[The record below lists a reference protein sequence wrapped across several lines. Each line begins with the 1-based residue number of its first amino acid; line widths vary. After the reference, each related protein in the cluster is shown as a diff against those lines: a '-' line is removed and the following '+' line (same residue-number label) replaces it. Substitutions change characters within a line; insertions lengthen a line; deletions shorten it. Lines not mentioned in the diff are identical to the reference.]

1 MTTQPAARNETDTTG
16 GAAERAGDA
25 TEVLRRQAAG
35 LVRDLRELA
44 DPEGLRAKVD
54 PVGFGG
60 ALGEAAKS
68 LAGSPGAVLRAGF
81 GFGVDSAKAVAA
93 AASRAV
99 GGTTNGPASLPEK
112 DKRYADPAWEGNA
125 WYYLARQE
133 HALLADRLTELSKAA
148 RVSPVAR
155 RKLDWLVG
163 QTVEAL
169 APSNAVVTNP
179 AWPKK
184 IVETGGLNV
193 VRGAR
198 NMLRDTVQNR
208 GMPRQVTPGQYVVG
222 KDLAVTP
229 GHVVFRNR
237 LIELIQYEPQTEK
250 VHETPLLMSPPWI
263 NKYYIMD
270 LAPGKSLVEW
280 AVQHGHTVFMI
291 SYRNPDSA
299 LADLTMSDYLRE
311 GPIAAIDVVR
321 EITGKDKINV
331 AGLCLGG
338 ALSAAT
344 VAWLEARGTQY
355 VNSLTLMNTLLDYT
369 GPGQLGV
376 FTDEQ
381 TVNRLERSMRK
392 DGYLPAASMKTTFD
406 LLRATELV
414 WNYVVNDWMLGE
426 DPKPFD
432 MLSWN
437 ADSTRMPAAMQ
448 TEYLRTLYLE
458 NRFAEG
464 KLELAGERLGI
475 ADVRPDSYV
484 ITAESDHIAPWR
496 SVYTGAAKI
505 GGTVRFVLSNSGHI
519 AGVVNPPSP
528 KSRHWFGESDDL
540 PASPDDWRDDA
551 GERKAS
557 WWEDWTPWIA
567 ERAGKEVSAP
577 KKVGSDAHPPL
588 EPSSGRYVLTG

>member
-1 MTTQPAARNETDTTG
+1 MTTQPISQPESENGSAAASNQ
-16 GAAERAGDA
+16 AA
-25 TEVLRRQAAG
+25 EVLRRQAAG

-44 DPEGLRAKVD
+44 SPEGLAAKVD

-60 ALGEAAKS
+60 ALGEAARS
-68 LAGSPGAVLRAGF
+68 LVTRPGAVLRTGL
-81 GFGVDSAKAVAA
+81 GFGVDSAKAVSAA
-93 AASRAV
+93 AARAV
-99 GGTTNGPASLPEK
+99 GGTTTGPASLPEK

-133 HALLADRLTELSKAA
+133 HALLADRLTELSQAA
-148 RVSPVAR
+148 RVSPTAR

-163 QTVEAL
+163 QIVEAL
-169 APSNAVVTNP
+169 APPNTVVTNP

-198 NMLRDTVQNR
+198 NLLRDAVQNQ
-208 GMPRQVTPGQYVVG
+208 GMPRQVTPGAFQVG

-250 VHETPLLMSPPWI
+250 VHEIPLLMSPPWI

-270 LAPGKSLVEW
+270 LAPQKSLVEW

-291 SYRNPDSA
+291 SYRNPDSS
-299 LADLTMSDYLRE
+299 LADVTMSDYLQE
-311 GPIAAIDVVR
+311 GPVTALEVVR
-321 EITGKDKINV
+321 EITGRDTVNV

-338 ALSAAT
+338 ALSAAMT
-344 VAWLEARGTQY
+344 AWLAAKGDQQ
-355 VNSLTLMNTLLDYT
+355 VNSLTLMNTLLDYS

-376 FTDEQ
+376 FTDEK

-392 DGYLPAASMKTTFD
+392 DGYLPATSMKTTFD
-406 LLRATELV
+406 LLRSTDLV

-432 MLSWN
+432 MLTWN
-437 ADSTRMPAAMQ
+437 SDSTRMPAAMQ

-464 KLELAGERLGI
+464 KLELAGERLDV
-475 ADVRPDSYV
+475 ADIRPDSYIV
-484 ITAESDHIAPWR
+484 TAESDHIAPWK
-496 SVYTGAAKI
+496 SVYTGASKL

-540 PASPDDWRDDA
+540 PARAEDWRDDA
-551 GERKAS
+551 TERKAS

-567 ERAGKEVSAP
+567 ERAGKEVAAP
-577 KKVGSDAHPPL
+577 KRIGSDAHPPL
-588 EPSSGRYVLTG
+588 EPAPGRYVLRG

>member
-1 MTTQPAARNETDTTG
+1 MTTQPVPQPESENGSAAASNQ
-16 GAAERAGDA
+16 AA
-25 TEVLRRQAAG
+25 EVLRRQAAG

-44 DPEGLRAKVD
+44 SPAGLAAKVD

-60 ALGEAAKS
+60 ALGEAARS
-68 LAGSPGAVLRAGF
+68 LVTRPGAVLRTGL
-81 GFGVDSAKAVAA
+81 GFGVDSARAVSAA
-93 AASRAV
+93 AARAV
-99 GGTTNGPASLPEK
+99 GGTTTGPASLPEK

-133 HALLADRLTELSKAA
+133 HTLIADRLTELSQAA
-148 RVSPVAR
+148 RVSPTAR

-163 QTVEAL
+163 QIVEAL
-169 APSNAVVTNP
+169 APPNAVLTNP

-184 IVETGGLNV
+184 IVETGGLNI

-198 NMLRDTVQNR
+198 NILRDAVQNH
-208 GMPRQVTPGQYVVG
+208 GMPSQVTPGAFQVG

-229 GHVVFRNR
+229 GQVVFRNR
-237 LIELIQYEPQTEK
+237 LIELIQYEPQTDK
-250 VHETPLLMSPPWI
+250 VHEVPLLMSPPWI

-270 LAPGKSLVEW
+270 LAPQRSLVEW

-291 SYRNPDSA
+291 SYRNPDSS
-299 LADLTMSDYLRE
+299 LADVTMSDYLQE
-311 GPIAAIDVVR
+311 GPVTALEVVR
-321 EITGKDKINV
+321 EITGRQKVNV

-338 ALSAAT
+338 ALSAAMT
-344 VAWLEARGTQY
+344 AWLEAKGDQR
-355 VNSLTLMNTLLDYT
+355 VNSLTLMNTLLDYS

-376 FTDEQ
+376 FTDEK

-392 DGYLPAASMKTTFD
+392 DGYLPATSMKTTFD
-406 LLRATELV
+406 LLRSTDLV

-432 MLSWN
+432 MLTWN
-437 ADSTRMPAAMQ
+437 SDSTRMPAAMQ

-464 KLELAGERLGI
+464 KLELAGERLDV
-475 ADVRPDSYV
+475 ADIRPDSYIV
-484 ITAESDHIAPWR
+484 TAESDHIAPWK
-496 SVYTGAAKI
+496 SVYTGASKI

-528 KSRHWFGESDDL
+528 KSRHWFGESGEL
-540 PASPDDWRDDA
+540 PARAEDWRDDA
-551 GERKAS
+551 TERKAS

-567 ERAGKEVSAP
+567 ERAGKEVAAP
-577 KKVGSDAHPPL
+577 KRIGSDAHPPL
-588 EPSSGRYVLTG
+588 EPAPGRYVLRG

>member
-1 MTTQPAARNETDTTG
+1 MTTQPVSQPESENGSVAASNQ
-16 GAAERAGDA
+16 AA
-25 TEVLRRQAAG
+25 EVLRRQAAG

-44 DPEGLRAKVD
+44 SPEGLAAKVD

-60 ALGEAAKS
+60 ALGEAARS
-68 LAGSPGAVLRAGF
+68 LVTRPGAVLRTGL
-81 GFGVDSAKAVAA
+81 GFGVDSAKAVSAA
-93 AASRAV
+93 AARAV
-99 GGTTNGPASLPEK
+99 GRTTTGPASLPEK

-133 HALLADRLTELSKAA
+133 HTLLADRLTELSQAA
-148 RVSPVAR
+148 RVSPTAR

-163 QTVEAL
+163 QIVEAL
-169 APSNAVVTNP
+169 APPNAVVTNP

-184 IVETGGLNV
+184 IVETGGLNI

-198 NMLRDTVQNR
+198 NMLRDAVQNQ
-208 GMPRQVTPGQYVVG
+208 GMPRQVTPGAFQVG

-237 LIELIQYEPQTEK
+237 LIELIQYEPQTDK
-250 VHETPLLMSPPWI
+250 VHEIPLLMSPPWI

-270 LAPGKSLVEW
+270 LAPQKSLVEW

-291 SYRNPDSA
+291 SYRNPDSS
-299 LADLTMSDYLRE
+299 LADVTMSDYLQE
-311 GPIAAIDVVR
+311 GPVTALEVVR
-321 EITGKDKINV
+321 EITGRDTVNV

-338 ALSAAT
+338 ALSAAMT
-344 VAWLEARGTQY
+344 AWLEAKGDQH
-355 VNSLTLMNTLLDYT
+355 VNSLTLMNTLLDYS

-376 FTDEQ
+376 FTDEK
-381 TVNRLERSMRK
+381 TVDRLERSMRK
-392 DGYLPAASMKTTFD
+392 DGYLPATSMKTTFD
-406 LLRATELV
+406 LLRATDLV

-432 MLSWN
+432 MLTWN
-437 ADSTRMPAAMQ
+437 SDSTRMPAAMQ

-464 KLELAGERLGI
+464 KLELAGERLDV
-475 ADVRPDSYV
+475 ADIRPDSYIV
-484 ITAESDHIAPWR
+484 TAESDHIAPWK
-496 SVYTGAAKI
+496 SVYTGASKL

-540 PASPDDWRDDA
+540 PARAEDWRDDA
-551 GERKAS
+551 TERKAS

-567 ERAGKEVSAP
+567 ERAGKEVAAP
-577 KKVGSDAHPPL
+577 KKIGSDAHPPL
-588 EPSSGRYVLTG
+588 EPAPGRYVLRG

>member
-1 MTTQPAARNETDTTG
+1 MTTQPVPQPESENGSAAASNQ
-16 GAAERAGDA
+16 AA
-25 TEVLRRQAAG
+25 EVLRRQAAG

-44 DPEGLRAKVD
+44 SPEGLAAKVD

-60 ALGEAAKS
+60 ALGEAARS
-68 LAGSPGAVLRAGF
+68 LATRPGAVLRTGL
-81 GFGVDSAKAVAA
+81 GFGVDSAKAVSAA
-93 AASRAV
+93 AARAV
-99 GGTTNGPASLPEK
+99 GRTTTGPASLPEK

-133 HALLADRLTELSKAA
+133 HSLLADRLTELSQAA
-148 RVSPVAR
+148 RVSPTAR

-163 QTVEAL
+163 QIVEAL
-169 APSNAVVTNP
+169 APPNAVVTNP

-184 IVETGGLNV
+184 IVETGGLNI

-198 NMLRDTVQNR
+198 NMLRDAVQNQ
-208 GMPRQVTPGQYVVG
+208 GMPRQVTPGAFQVG

-237 LIELIQYEPQTEK
+237 LIELIQYEPQTDK
-250 VHETPLLMSPPWI
+250 VHEVPLLMSPPWI

-270 LAPGKSLVEW
+270 LAPQKSLVEW

-291 SYRNPDSA
+291 SYRNPDSS
-299 LADLTMSDYLRE
+299 LADVTMSDYLQE
-311 GPIAAIDVVR
+311 GPVTALDVVR
-321 EITGKDKINV
+321 EITGRDTVNV

-338 ALSAAT
+338 ALSAAMT
-344 VAWLEARGTQY
+344 AWLEAKGDQR
-355 VNSLTLMNTLLDYT
+355 VNSLTLMNTLLDYS

-376 FTDEQ
+376 FTDEK

-392 DGYLPAASMKTTFD
+392 DGYLPATSMKTTFD
-406 LLRATELV
+406 LLRATDLV

-432 MLSWN
+432 MLTWN
-437 ADSTRMPAAMQ
+437 SDSTRMPAAMQ

-464 KLELAGERLGI
+464 KLELAGERLDV
-475 ADVRPDSYV
+475 ADIRPDSYIV
-484 ITAESDHIAPWR
+484 TAESDHIAPWK
-496 SVYTGAAKI
+496 SVYTGASKL

-540 PASPDDWRDDA
+540 PARAEDWRDDA
-551 GERKAS
+551 TERKAS

-567 ERAGKEVSAP
+567 ERAGKEVAAP
-577 KKVGSDAHPPL
+577 KKIGSDAHPPL
-588 EPSSGRYVLTG
+588 EPAPGRYVLSG

>member
-1 MTTQPAARNETDTTG
+1 VTTQPVPQPESENGSAAASNQ
-16 GAAERAGDA
+16 AA
-25 TEVLRRQAAG
+25 EVLRRQAAG

-44 DPEGLRAKVD
+44 SPEGLAAKVD

-60 ALGEAAKS
+60 ALGEAARS
-68 LAGSPGAVLRAGF
+68 LATRPGAVLRTGL
-81 GFGVDSAKAVAA
+81 GFGVDSAKAVSAA
-93 AASRAV
+93 AARAV
-99 GGTTNGPASLPEK
+99 GRTTTGPASLPEK

-133 HALLADRLTELSKAA
+133 HSLLADRLTELSQAA
-148 RVSPVAR
+148 RVSPTAR

-163 QTVEAL
+163 QIVEAL
-169 APSNAVVTNP
+169 APPNAVVTNP

-184 IVETGGLNV
+184 IVETGGLNI

-198 NMLRDTVQNR
+198 NMLRDAVQNQ
-208 GMPRQVTPGQYVVG
+208 GMPRQVTPGAFQVG

-237 LIELIQYEPQTEK
+237 LIELIQYEPQTDK
-250 VHETPLLMSPPWI
+250 VHEVPLLMSPPWI

-270 LAPGKSLVEW
+270 LAPQKSLVEW

-291 SYRNPDSA
+291 SYRNPDSS
-299 LADLTMSDYLRE
+299 LADVTMSDYLQE
-311 GPIAAIDVVR
+311 GPVTALDVVR
-321 EITGKDKINV
+321 EITGRDTVNV

-338 ALSAAT
+338 ALSAAMT
-344 VAWLEARGTQY
+344 AWLEAKGDQR
-355 VNSLTLMNTLLDYT
+355 VNSLTLMNTLLDYS

-376 FTDEQ
+376 FTDEK

-392 DGYLPAASMKTTFD
+392 DGYLPATSMKTTFD
-406 LLRATELV
+406 LLRATDLV

-432 MLSWN
+432 MLTWN
-437 ADSTRMPAAMQ
+437 SDSTRMPAAMQ

-464 KLELAGERLGI
+464 KLELAGERLDV
-475 ADVRPDSYV
+475 ADIRPDSYIV
-484 ITAESDHIAPWR
+484 TAESDHIAPWK
-496 SVYTGAAKI
+496 SVYTGASKL

-540 PASPDDWRDDA
+540 PARAEDWRDDA
-551 GERKAS
+551 TERKAS

-567 ERAGKEVSAP
+567 ERAGKEVAAP

-588 EPSSGRYVLTG
+588 EPAPGRYVLSG

>member
-1 MTTQPAARNETDTTG
+1 MTTQPVPQPESENGSAAASNQ
-16 GAAERAGDA
+16 AA
-25 TEVLRRQAAG
+25 EVLRRQAAG

-44 DPEGLRAKVD
+44 SPEGLAAKVD

-60 ALGEAAKS
+60 ALGEAARS
-68 LAGSPGAVLRAGF
+68 LATRPGAVLRTGL
-81 GFGVDSAKAVAA
+81 GFGVDSAKAVSAA
-93 AASRAV
+93 AARAV
-99 GGTTNGPASLPEK
+99 GRTTTGPASLPEK

-133 HALLADRLTELSKAA
+133 HSLLADRLTELSQAA
-148 RVSPVAR
+148 RVSPTAR

-163 QTVEAL
+163 QIVEAL
-169 APSNAVVTNP
+169 APPNAVVTNP

-184 IVETGGLNV
+184 IVETGGLNI

-198 NMLRDTVQNR
+198 NMLRDAVQNQ
-208 GMPRQVTPGQYVVG
+208 GMPRQVTPGAFQVG

-237 LIELIQYEPQTEK
+237 LIELIQYEPQTDK
-250 VHETPLLMSPPWI
+250 VHEVPLLMSPPWI

-270 LAPGKSLVEW
+270 LAPQKSLVEW

-291 SYRNPDSA
+291 SYRNPDSS
-299 LADLTMSDYLRE
+299 LADVTMSDYLQE
-311 GPIAAIDVVR
+311 GPVTALDVVR
-321 EITGKDKINV
+321 EITGRDTVNV

-338 ALSAAT
+338 ALSAAMT
-344 VAWLEARGTQY
+344 AWLEAKGDQR
-355 VNSLTLMNTLLDYT
+355 VNSLTLMNTLLDYS

-376 FTDEQ
+376 FTDEK
-381 TVNRLERSMRK
+381 TVDRLERSMRK
-392 DGYLPAASMKTTFD
+392 DGYLPATSMKTTFD
-406 LLRATELV
+406 LLRATDLV

-432 MLSWN
+432 MLTWN
-437 ADSTRMPAAMQ
+437 SDSTRMPAAMQ

-464 KLELAGERLGI
+464 KLELAGERLDV
-475 ADVRPDSYV
+475 ADIRPDSYIV
-484 ITAESDHIAPWR
+484 TAESDHIAPWK
-496 SVYTGAAKI
+496 SVYTGASKL

-540 PASPDDWRDDA
+540 PARAEDWRDDA
-551 GERKAS
+551 TERKAS

-567 ERAGKEVSAP
+567 ERAGKEVAAP
-577 KKVGSDAHPPL
+577 KKIGSDAHPPL
-588 EPSSGRYVLTG
+588 EPAPGRYVLSG

>member
-1 MTTQPAARNETDTTG
+1 MTTQPVSQPESENGSAAASNQ
-16 GAAERAGDA
+16 AA
-25 TEVLRRQAAG
+25 EVLRRQAAG

-44 DPEGLRAKVD
+44 SPEGLAAKVD

-60 ALGEAAKS
+60 ALGEAARS
-68 LAGSPGAVLRAGF
+68 LVTRPGAVLRTGL
-81 GFGVDSAKAVAA
+81 GFGVDSAKAVSAA
-93 AASRAV
+93 AARAV
-99 GGTTNGPASLPEK
+99 GRTTTGPASLPEK

-133 HALLADRLTELSKAA
+133 HTLLADRLTELSQAA
-148 RVSPVAR
+148 RVSPTAR

-163 QTVEAL
+163 QIVEAL
-169 APSNAVVTNP
+169 APPNAVVTNP

-184 IVETGGLNV
+184 IVETGGLNI

-198 NMLRDTVQNR
+198 NMLRDAVQNQ
-208 GMPRQVTPGQYVVG
+208 GMPRQVTPGAFQVG

-237 LIELIQYEPQTEK
+237 LIELIQYEPQTDK
-250 VHETPLLMSPPWI
+250 VHEIPLLMSPPWI

-270 LAPGKSLVEW
+270 LAPQKSLVEW

-291 SYRNPDSA
+291 SYRNPDSS
-299 LADLTMSDYLRE
+299 LADVTMSDYLQE
-311 GPIAAIDVVR
+311 GPVTALEVVR
-321 EITGKDKINV
+321 EITGRDTVNV

-338 ALSAAT
+338 ALSAAMT
-344 VAWLEARGTQY
+344 AWLEAKGDQH
-355 VNSLTLMNTLLDYT
+355 VNSLTLMNTLLDYS

-376 FTDEQ
+376 FTDEK
-381 TVNRLERSMRK
+381 TVDRLERSMRK
-392 DGYLPAASMKTTFD
+392 DGYLPATSMKTTFD
-406 LLRATELV
+406 LLRATDLV

-432 MLSWN
+432 MLTWN
-437 ADSTRMPAAMQ
+437 SDSTRMPAAMQ

-464 KLELAGERLGI
+464 KLELAGERLDV
-475 ADVRPDSYV
+475 ADIRPDSYIV
-484 ITAESDHIAPWR
+484 TAESDHIAPWK
-496 SVYTGAAKI
+496 SVYTGASKL

-540 PASPDDWRDDA
+540 PARAEDWRDDA
-551 GERKAS
+551 TERKAS

-567 ERAGKEVSAP
+567 ERAGKEVAAP
-577 KKVGSDAHPPL
+577 KKIGSDAHPPL
-588 EPSSGRYVLTG
+588 EPAPGRYVLRG

>member
-1 MTTQPAARNETDTTG
+1 MTTQPVPQPESENGSAAASNQ
-16 GAAERAGDA
+16 AA
-25 TEVLRRQAAG
+25 EVLRRQAAG

-44 DPEGLRAKVD
+44 SPEGLAAKVD

-60 ALGEAAKS
+60 ALGEAARS
-68 LAGSPGAVLRAGF
+68 LATRPGAVLRTGL
-81 GFGVDSAKAVAA
+81 GFGVDSAKAVSAA
-93 AASRAV
+93 AARAV
-99 GGTTNGPASLPEK
+99 GRTTTGPASLPEK

-133 HALLADRLTELSKAA
+133 HSLLADRLTELSQAA
-148 RVSPVAR
+148 RVSPTAR

-163 QTVEAL
+163 QIVEAL
-169 APSNAVVTNP
+169 APPNAVVTNP

-184 IVETGGLNV
+184 IVETGGLNI

-198 NMLRDTVQNR
+198 NMLRDAVQNQ
-208 GMPRQVTPGQYVVG
+208 GMPRQVTPGAFQVG

-237 LIELIQYEPQTEK
+237 LIELIQYEPQTDK
-250 VHETPLLMSPPWI
+250 VHEIPLLMSPPWI

-270 LAPGKSLVEW
+270 LAPQKSLVEW

-291 SYRNPDSA
+291 SYRNPDSS
-299 LADLTMSDYLRE
+299 LADVTMSDYLQE
-311 GPIAAIDVVR
+311 GPVTALEVVR
-321 EITGKDKINV
+321 EITGRDTVNV

-338 ALSAAT
+338 ALSAAMT
-344 VAWLEARGTQY
+344 AWLEAKGDQR
-355 VNSLTLMNTLLDYT
+355 VNSLTLMNTLLDYS

-376 FTDEQ
+376 FTDEK
-381 TVNRLERSMRK
+381 TVDRLERSMRK
-392 DGYLPAASMKTTFD
+392 DGYLPATSMKTTFD
-406 LLRATELV
+406 LLRATDLV

-432 MLSWN
+432 MLTWN
-437 ADSTRMPAAMQ
+437 SDSTRMPAAMQ

-464 KLELAGERLGI
+464 KLELAGERLDV
-475 ADVRPDSYV
+475 ADIRPDSYIV
-484 ITAESDHIAPWR
+484 TAESDHIAPWK
-496 SVYTGAAKI
+496 SVYTGASKL

-540 PASPDDWRDDA
+540 PARAEDWRDDA
-551 GERKAS
+551 TERKAS

-567 ERAGKEVSAP
+567 ERAGKEVAAP
-577 KKVGSDAHPPL
+577 KKIGSDAYPPL
-588 EPSSGRYVLTG
+588 EPAPGRYVLSG

>member
-1 MTTQPAARNETDTTG
+1 MTTQPVPQPESENGSAAASNQ
-16 GAAERAGDA
+16 AA
-25 TEVLRRQAAG
+25 EVLRRQAAG

-44 DPEGLRAKVD
+44 SPEGLAAKVD

-60 ALGEAAKS
+60 ALGEAARS
-68 LAGSPGAVLRAGF
+68 LATRPGAVLRTGL
-81 GFGVDSAKAVAA
+81 GFGVDSAKAVSAA
-93 AASRAV
+93 AARAV
-99 GGTTNGPASLPEK
+99 GRTTTGPASLPEK

-133 HALLADRLTELSKAA
+133 HSLLADRLTELSQAA
-148 RVSPVAR
+148 RVSPTAR

-163 QTVEAL
+163 QIVEAL
-169 APSNAVVTNP
+169 APPNAVVTNP

-184 IVETGGLNV
+184 IVETGGLNI

-198 NMLRDTVQNR
+198 NMLRDAVQNQ
-208 GMPRQVTPGQYVVG
+208 GMPRQVTPGAFQVG

-237 LIELIQYEPQTEK
+237 LIELIQYEPQTDK
-250 VHETPLLMSPPWI
+250 VHEIPLLMSPPWI

-270 LAPGKSLVEW
+270 LAPQKSLVEW

-291 SYRNPDSA
+291 SYRNPDSS
-299 LADLTMSDYLRE
+299 LADVTMSDYLQE
-311 GPIAAIDVVR
+311 GPVTALEVVR
-321 EITGKDKINV
+321 EITGRDTVNV

-338 ALSAAT
+338 ALSAAMT
-344 VAWLEARGTQY
+344 AWLEAKGDQR
-355 VNSLTLMNTLLDYT
+355 VNSLTLMNTLLDYS

-376 FTDEQ
+376 FTDEK
-381 TVNRLERSMRK
+381 TVDRLERSMRK
-392 DGYLPAASMKTTFD
+392 DGYLPATSMKTTFD
-406 LLRATELV
+406 LLRATDLV

-432 MLSWN
+432 MLTWN
-437 ADSTRMPAAMQ
+437 SDSTRMPAAMQ

-464 KLELAGERLGI
+464 KLELAGERLDV
-475 ADVRPDSYV
+475 ADIRPDSYIV
-484 ITAESDHIAPWR
+484 TAESDHIAPWK
-496 SVYTGAAKI
+496 SVYTGASKL

-540 PASPDDWRDDA
+540 PARAEDWRDDA
-551 GERKAS
+551 TERKAS

-567 ERAGKEVSAP
+567 ERAGKEVAAP
-577 KKVGSDAHPPL
+577 KKIGSDAHPPL
-588 EPSSGRYVLTG
+588 EPAPGRYVLSG

>member
-1 MTTQPAARNETDTTG
+1 MTTQSVPQPESENGSAAASNQ
-16 GAAERAGDA
+16 AA
-25 TEVLRRQAAG
+25 EVLRRQAAG

-44 DPEGLRAKVD
+44 SPEGLAAKVD

-60 ALGEAAKS
+60 ALGEAARS
-68 LAGSPGAVLRAGF
+68 LVTRPGAVLRTGL
-81 GFGVDSAKAVAA
+81 GFGVDSAKAVSAA
-93 AASRAV
+93 AARAV
-99 GGTTNGPASLPEK
+99 GGTTTGPASLPEK

-133 HALLADRLTELSKAA
+133 HTLLADRLTELSQAA
-148 RVSPVAR
+148 RVSPTAR

-163 QTVEAL
+163 QIVEAL
-169 APSNAVVTNP
+169 APPNTVVTNP

-184 IVETGGLNV
+184 IVETGGLNI

-198 NMLRDTVQNR
+198 NMLRDAVQNQ
-208 GMPRQVTPGQYVVG
+208 GMPRQVTPGAFQVG

-237 LIELIQYEPQTEK
+237 LIELIQYEPQTDK
-250 VHETPLLMSPPWI
+250 VHEVPLLMSPPWI

-270 LAPGKSLVEW
+270 LAPQKSLVEW

-291 SYRNPDSA
+291 SYRNPDSS
-299 LADLTMSDYLRE
+299 LADVTMSDYLQE
-311 GPIAAIDVVR
+311 GPVTALEVVR
-321 EITGKDKINV
+321 EITGRDKVNV

-338 ALSAAT
+338 ALSAAMT
-344 VAWLEARGTQY
+344 AWLEAKGDQR
-355 VNSLTLMNTLLDYT
+355 VNSLTLMNTLLDYS

-376 FTDEQ
+376 FTDEK

-392 DGYLPAASMKTTFD
+392 DGYLPATSMKTTFD
-406 LLRATELV
+406 LLRSTDLV

-432 MLSWN
+432 MLTWN
-437 ADSTRMPAAMQ
+437 SDSTRMPAAMQ
-448 TEYLRTLYLE
+448 TEYLRTLYME

-464 KLELAGERLGI
+464 KLELAGERLDV
-475 ADVRPDSYV
+475 ADIRSDSYIV
-484 ITAESDHIAPWR
+484 TAESDHIAPWK
-496 SVYTGAAKI
+496 SVYTGASKL

-540 PASPDDWRDDA
+540 PARAEDWRDDA
-551 GERKAS
+551 TERKAS

-567 ERAGKEVSAP
+567 ERAGKEVAAP
-577 KKVGSDAHPPL
+577 KKIGSDAHPPL
-588 EPSSGRYVLTG
+588 EPAPGRYVLRG